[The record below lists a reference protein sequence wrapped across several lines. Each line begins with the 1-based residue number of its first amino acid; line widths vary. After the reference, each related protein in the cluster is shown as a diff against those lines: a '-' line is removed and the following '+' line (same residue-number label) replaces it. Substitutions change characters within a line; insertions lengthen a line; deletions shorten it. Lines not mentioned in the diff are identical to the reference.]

1 MILDSGKTIR
11 QKTCP
16 LTWFESV
23 VILDSGK
30 TITGRSAH
38 GRMFE
43 SVVILDSG
51 KTVSYHPALVYPI
64 VLLLLGPLIVPA
76 F

>member
-1 MILDSGKTIR
+1 M
-11 QKTCP
+11 
-16 LTWFESV
+16 WVESV

-30 TITGRSAH
+30 TPPPLPTPHRP
-38 GRMFE
+38 FE

>member
-1 MILDSGKTIR
+1 MILDSGKTKAA
-11 QKTCP
+11 QE
-16 LTWFESV
+16 LFMSV
-23 VILDSGK
+23 
-30 TITGRSAH
+30 
-38 GRMFE
+38 FE